1 MLLLALSC
9 LQGRTQTEA
18 FAQLSALPVDGIQL
32 TPGNLPSPGFR
43 EQTRRYG
50 GQLHY
55 HHSFSWGHYR
65 AQVYDSAGRTPK
77 LPQKWSIHPP
87 VVKHPVSFETW
98 LAGALEVD
106 ALCEVMYPGYR
117 LGQDA
122 ELVEAMASGLRL
134 AVDISHLR
142 IQRHRGDL
150 REATIGKL
158 LAYDRVEE
166 VHVSH
171 NEGRADSHL
180 PLRADTPWLD
190 WARERRRAG
199 VALVFESRMHA
210 VSPAD
215 FLAQL
220 EVLND

>member
-9 LQGRTQTEA
+9 LQGRPQAEA
-18 FAQLSALPVDGIQL
+18 FAQLAALPVDGLQL

-43 EQTRRYG
+43 EQARGYAGHLR
-50 GQLHY
+50 Y
-55 HHSFSWGHYR
+55 HHSFSWDHYR
-65 AQVYDSAGRTPK
+65 GQVYDDAARVPR
-77 LPQKWSIHPP
+77 LPRVWSLHPP
-87 VVKHPVSFETW
+87 VAKHPAGFGTW
-98 LAGALEVD
+98 LANALAVD

-122 ELVEAMASGLRL
+122 ELQEAMASGLRL

-142 IQRHRGDL
+142 IQRQRGDL
-150 REATIGKL
+150 RDATLNKL
-158 LAYDRVEE
+158 LAYERVEE

-171 NEGRADSHL
+171 NEGRADSHS

-190 WARERRRAG
+190 WARERHRSG
-199 VALVFESRMHA
+199 LALVFESKMHDPG
-210 VSPAD
+210 VS

-220 EVLND
+220 ELIHG